1 MTRRYKKY
9 NKEFKLNALHL
20 MENTDKPITQIAREL
35 ELRVNMLYKWRRELT
50 EKDSKA
56 FKRTESAIV
65 ADNNQ
70 ALKEEVTR
78 LNKQVKRLE
87 AEKELLK
94 KATAYFA
101 NEHT

>member
-35 ELRVNMLYKWRRELT
+35 DLRVNMLYKWRRELT
-50 EKDSKA
+50 EKDDKA
-56 FKRTESAIV
+56 FKRTESAV
-65 ADNNQ
+65 APDDAQ
-70 ALKEEVTR
+70 ALKEEIKR
-78 LNKQVKRLE
+78 LNKHVKRLE